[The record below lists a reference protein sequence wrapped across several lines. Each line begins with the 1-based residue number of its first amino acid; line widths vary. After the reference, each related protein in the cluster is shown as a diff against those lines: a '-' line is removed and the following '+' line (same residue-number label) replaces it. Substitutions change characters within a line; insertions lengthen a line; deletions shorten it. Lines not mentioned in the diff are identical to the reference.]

1 MPSPQAHRRAQQK
14 AKKKAEMDR
23 VVKELKKRYPKAK
36 QALNNGYKRA
46 EEDQCHTMRLHISK
60 VPYHLMARKPTGTG
74 VSALTRA
81 LNNMSV
87 SNARPTMPPK
97 KPNGYASNSSCSSRS
112 SKAGSPRNNG
122 SNNNI
127 YN

>member
-14 AKKKAEMDR
+14 AKKKAEMKL
-23 VVKELKKRYPKAK
+23 VVKELKKRYPKAR
-36 QALNNGYKRA
+36 QALRNGYKRA

-60 VPYHLMARKPTGTG
+60 VPYHLMARKPTG

-81 LNNMSV
+81 LKNMSV
-87 SNARPTMPPK
+87 SARPTMLK
-97 KPNGYASNSSCSSRS
+97 KKSNGYASNSSCSSRS